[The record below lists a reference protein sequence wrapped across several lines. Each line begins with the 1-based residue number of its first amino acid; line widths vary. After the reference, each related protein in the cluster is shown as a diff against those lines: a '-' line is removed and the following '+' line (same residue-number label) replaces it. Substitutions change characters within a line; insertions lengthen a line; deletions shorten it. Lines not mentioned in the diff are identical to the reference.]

1 MNKLNQQQINFNLS
15 RFSGW
20 SFVNNSISKEFR
32 FKDFIEALA
41 FVNTVGLEAEKMDHH
56 PDILMFGWNK
66 VKITISTH
74 DASGVT
80 EKDFELVQKIEER
93 LK

>member
-1 MNKLNQQQINFNLS
+1 
-15 RFSGW
+15 
-20 SFVNNSISKEFR
+20 
-32 FKDFIEALA
+32 
-41 FVNTVGLEAEKMDHH
+41 MDPH
-56 PDILMFGWNK
+56 PDILMFGWNN

-74 DASGVT
+74 DAGGVT